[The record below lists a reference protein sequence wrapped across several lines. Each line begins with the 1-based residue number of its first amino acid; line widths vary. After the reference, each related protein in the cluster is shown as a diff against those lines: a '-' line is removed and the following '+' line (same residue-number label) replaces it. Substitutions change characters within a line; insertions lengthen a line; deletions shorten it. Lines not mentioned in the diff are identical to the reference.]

1 MRSAQAGDAGAV
13 RGRPGRVPAVWPG
26 PVHAGNQKYPGG
38 FGPSRGRRA
47 ALAGAPRNPSR
58 QRRGFRFVPA
68 PGARPRVPVSRRRAR
83 RPCPGHGNQVQP
95 DTHIRSSAPD
105 DLRRSAGRFGRL
117 SAQSHPICV
126 PQHADRHDAAIGA
139 DQRLCARVATGDRN
153 ACYRL
158 AVGGLGWCYAAGRPR
173 QAIAAGLLLS
183 VVTVRWSGGVA
194 CCGPARCRPSRRAAA
209 RRQ

>member
-1 MRSAQAGDAGAV
+1 VTQAPRGG
-13 RGRPGRVPAVWPG
+13 GRPGSSRMARACPRRKPEVPGRLQPRPGAGGLPRPGRPATLRASDGASASFRLRVPG
-26 PVHAGNQKYPGG
+26 REY
-38 FGPSRGRRA
+38 PSRD
-47 ALAGAPRNPSR
+47 AGPAGHAPVTAI
-58 QRRGFRFVPA
+58 RFGLIPA
-68 PGARPRVPVSRRRAR
+68 PDRQFLTIRTGA
-83 RPCPGHGNQVQP
+83 
-95 DTHIRSSAPD
+95 
-105 DLRRSAGRFGRL
+105 AGRSGRL

-158 AVGGLGWCYAAGRPR
+158 AAGGLGWCYAAGRPR

-183 VVTVRWSGGVA
+183 VVTVRRSGGVA

-209 RRQ
+209 RRR